1 MALPNIS
8 TSPHDYVVLD
18 VETNGL
24 KSKEDDLLSISLFKP
39 DDCSEYDRFLPLDL
53 NPDVFTTEINGI
65 RKRDL
70 KNKQHLTQEEVDKLV
85 GEFELDQRIIL
96 HYGSLDFRFIR
107 DYFDRH
113 NLKGFE
119 CLRFFNFKQLIC
131 SPGFSDGSLSKDNLC
146 IFFGIDGISDIHSG
160 IRDCKLEWK
169 LFKKIDGRY
178 LLARIVP
185 NGQYSGMWRLA
196 VLNPGYILPISYLT
210 TYKNLSRII
219 ERPYIRCDAEEVFRL
234 KISGEHILRFPTN
247 FSGMTIEHLIDVALD
262 ANEADNREFLTA
274 NSSKNEFI
282 GYIPSY
288 TSYTPMSFNDDGT
301 VTAARVEDEGCEK
314 EINSTIEQMREQLT
328 PLIEFINSEIFHCAS
343 ITSQELVVDNELGI
357 LSLCDLSTEDAV
369 LEIKTSQ
376 CNPEKYAEQLH
387 YEAKGRPAYLLG
399 MEWGFDGKVPS
410 AVLTIKKVNTY
421 PGDRPNKRRD
431 KAMESLTAI
440 LSSENIEVVSYVKS
454 TSPVGIRC
462 KTCGHEWEETYPRIR
477 AGKCV
482 CAICHPERHTERRT
496 RCSEDAQKLRR
507 EVLTSEQALE
517 RRAQRYAEKVS
528 LRSGGT
534 IEVDISGYTGGRN
547 VVHAQCRNC
556 GHSWALRADHLL
568 SRPYCPKCRNGN

>member
-8 TSPHDYVVLD
+8 ASPHDYVVLD

-160 IRDCKLEWK
+160 IRDCKLEWE

-196 VLNPGYILPISYLT
+196 VLNPGYIYYL
-210 TYKNLSRII
+210 
-219 ERPYIRCDAEEVFRL
+219 
-234 KISGEHILRFPTN
+234 
-247 FSGMTIEHLIDVALD
+247 
-262 ANEADNREFLTA
+262 
-274 NSSKNEFI
+274 
-282 GYIPSY
+282 
-288 TSYTPMSFNDDGT
+288 
-301 VTAARVEDEGCEK
+301 
-314 EINSTIEQMREQLT
+314 
-328 PLIEFINSEIFHCAS
+328 
-343 ITSQELVVDNELGI
+343 
-357 LSLCDLSTEDAV
+357 
-369 LEIKTSQ
+369 
-376 CNPEKYAEQLH
+376 
-387 YEAKGRPAYLLG
+387 
-399 MEWGFDGKVPS
+399 
-410 AVLTIKKVNTY
+410 
-421 PGDRPNKRRD
+421 
-431 KAMESLTAI
+431 
-440 LSSENIEVVSYVKS
+440 
-454 TSPVGIRC
+454 
-462 KTCGHEWEETYPRIR
+462 
-477 AGKCV
+477 
-482 CAICHPERHTERRT
+482 
-496 RCSEDAQKLRR
+496 
-507 EVLTSEQALE
+507 
-517 RRAQRYAEKVS
+517 
-528 LRSGGT
+528 
-534 IEVDISGYTGGRN
+534 
-547 VVHAQCRNC
+547 
-556 GHSWALRADHLL
+556 
-568 SRPYCPKCRNGN
+568 